1 MTLDYFLSL
10 KLELDL
16 ISETKWVRCLY
27 HFNCAYLRSFT
38 HSYIYLA
45 QERTLIVM
53 VNSDAH
59 EIVVTTLRD
68 IFDKAMVTQNGANPS
83 LIDAWL
89 LHTNRSV
96 WYGDHQ
102 GDHYTADM
110 TLFFHSPPLPASL
123 FNIEITFTQSLDALC
138 RKIDRMLID
147 PDTWGVLVVR
157 IKENSNSSWS
167 KPKKTPNRSDF
178 VSVDDFGGET
188 RRAQAA
194 DEYGALWVN
203 GLEWMRQTICEVYFF
218 PSDWEIELPLPQAV
232 SHS

>member
-1 MTLDYFLSL
+1 VTLDYFLSL

-59 EIVVTTLRD
+59 EIVVTTFAIYLIRLWLRRTVQT
-68 IFDKAMVTQNGANPS
+68 FSHRRLAATYK
-83 LIDAWL
+83 
-89 LHTNRSV
+89 RSV

-110 TLFFHSPPLPASL
+110 TLFFHYLLYPLRFSTSKLPSL
-123 FNIEITFTQSLDALC
+123 RVWTPSVARSTTCSSTPTPG
-138 RKIDRMLID
+138 R
-147 PDTWGVLVVR
+147 VVVR

-178 VSVDDFGGET
+178 VSVDDFGGK
-188 RRAQAA
+188 RAVHKLLTSMAL
-194 DEYGALWVN
+194 YG
-203 GLEWMRQTICEVYFF
+203 
-218 PSDWEIELPLPQAV
+218 
-232 SHS
+232 